1 MERHLPILHRMTLS
15 LEELRALAAVNP
27 FVKWEHLSRDE
38 ILERCHLAGLVLPH
52 YFNPIPG
59 SVRTPGT
66 GKTVLTTAVLEH
78 IDREDASLAG
88 LLRTVMDASGERHG
102 ERLVFEIIDTMA
114 SYGARIAL
122 ESVAIAARDGAG
134 EVASARRVM

>member
-1 MERHLPILHRMTLS
+1 MTLS

-78 IDREDASLAG
+78 IDREDAHLSG
-88 LLRTVMDASGERHG
+88 LLRTVMDAGGERHG
-102 ERLVFEIIDTMA
+102 ERLVFEVIETMA
-114 SYGARIAL
+114 AYGSRIAL
-122 ESVAIAARDGAG
+122 ESVANMARNEAG
-134 EVASARRVM
+134 EAAWARRAM